1 MKKIT
6 RLHIILFAVLVAVV
20 AAGVYYTFSARQA
33 EAEQPDMVNE
43 INMAMMRLE
52 TAKAE
57 NDPTEIKA
65 QLAEVQKTLNSVI
78 RDEPLFPVE
87 PRIVEVGGVIVDARH
102 KLELTLN
109 KLKSDEDSGT
119 ETIVSDPDNY
129 PEGSKYSQAEF
140 DIEVQGDLGRIV
152 AFIGEIEGSDLT
164 TLVVEDV
171 GLEYEE
177 EYDSE
182 EEKLYTYWIG
192 SFTVVTLYEYQED

>member
-6 RLHIILFAVLVAVV
+6 RLHIILFVVLVAVV

-57 NDPTEIKA
+57 NDPTEVKA

-78 RDEPLFPVE
+78 RDEPLFPEE
-87 PRIVEVGGVIVDARH
+87 PLIVEIGGVIVDARH

-119 ETIVSDPDNY
+119 ETIVSDPENY
-129 PEGSKYSQAEF
+129 PEGNKYSQASF